1 MVVLGEGVLEREAG
15 CMVGCQCKVCRMSW
29 YLVLYFV
36 FGVGVCLYIVFLMGD
51 QTEKTMK

>member
-1 MVVLGEGVLEREAG
+1 MVLLGEGVSEREA
-15 CMVGCQCKVCRMSW
+15 VWSDVSVCRMSC

-36 FGVGVCLYIVFLMGD
+36 FGVRMCLYIVLLMGD